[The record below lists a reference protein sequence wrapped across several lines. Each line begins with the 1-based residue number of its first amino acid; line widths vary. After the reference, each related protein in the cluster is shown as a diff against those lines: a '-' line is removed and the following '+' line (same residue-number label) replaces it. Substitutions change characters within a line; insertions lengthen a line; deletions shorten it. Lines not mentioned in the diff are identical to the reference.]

1 MTNREH
7 LAAALGFSEY
17 EDKDVADIISDSLME
32 ITDEDDCSVAVICGR
47 DKELPPDPSRTEGG
61 LILMS
66 EFIELHYVFGEKII
80 EKLINTN
87 TIGTVIKRSDGGAIV
102 HIERDSIGQ
111 DGTIKPLETYNT
123 IRSLLLDVRRYTD
136 ETTP

>member
-1 MTNREH
+1 M
-7 LAAALGFSEY
+7 A
-17 EDKDVADIISDSLME
+17 
-32 ITDEDDCSVAVICGR
+32 
-47 DKELPPDPSRTEGG
+47 
-61 LILMS
+61 
-66 EFIELHYVFGEKII
+66 EFIELHYVFSEKII

-111 DGTIKPLETYNT
+111 DDTIEPLETYNT

>member
-1 MTNREH
+1 MTREI
-7 LAAALGFSEY
+7 LFRGKRMDNGEWVKGYL
-17 EDKDVADIISDSLME
+17 
-32 ITDEDDCSVAVICGR
+32 IC
-47 DKELPPDPSRTEGG
+47 P
-61 LILMS
+61 
-66 EFIELHYVFGEKII
+66 EFD
-80 EKLINTN
+80 KLINTN
-87 TIGTVIKRSDGGAIV
+87 TIGTVTKRSDGGAIV